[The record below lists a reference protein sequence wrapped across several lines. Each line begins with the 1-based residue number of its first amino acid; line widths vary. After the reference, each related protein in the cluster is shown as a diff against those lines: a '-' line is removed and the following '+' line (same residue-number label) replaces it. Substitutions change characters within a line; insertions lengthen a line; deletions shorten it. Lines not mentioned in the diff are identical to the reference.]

1 MCVCACD
8 KMSTKKDD
16 DDKTVQPST
25 PLVPQAPLRRNTNH
39 SRRPLSAPHKPKW
52 RDDDDDNYEVC
63 PICDEPLCL
72 LPPSKEAHDAMAA
85 RYGAAL
91 VYRRRQV
98 PSPPNSKRCVDGTW
112 IKNTQCFFCA
122 QELDEADLKE
132 GLGSHYSCL
141 HN

>member
-1 MCVCACD
+1 MFVCD

-16 DDKTVQPST
+16 DDKTVRPAT
-25 PLVPQAPLRRNTNH
+25 PLVPQAPLGRNPNHHRRA
-39 SRRPLSAPHKPKW
+39 SSAPRKPKW
-52 RDDDDDNYEVC
+52 RDGYNEDDC
-63 PICDEPLCL
+63 PICDNPLCL

-91 VYRRRQV
+91 VYRHRQV
-98 PSPPNSKRCVDGTW
+98 PSPPPNSKRCVDGTW
-112 IKNTQCFFCA
+112 IKNTECFFCA
-122 QELDEADLKE
+122 KELDEADLKE